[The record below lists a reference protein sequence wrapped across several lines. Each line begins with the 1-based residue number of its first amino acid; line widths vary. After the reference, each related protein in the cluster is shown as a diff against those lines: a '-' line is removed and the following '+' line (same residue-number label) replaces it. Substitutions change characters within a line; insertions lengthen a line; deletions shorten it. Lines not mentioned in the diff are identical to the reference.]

1 MSESVHAPHPVKQPN
16 LTRKF
21 PMTDMPTGL
30 MATWSTALGHF
41 SPYSVAKVWAA
52 LTAAALFSAL

>member
-1 MSESVHAPHPVKQPN
+1 
-16 LTRKF
+16 
-21 PMTDMPTGL
+21 MTDMPTGL